1 MSLTVYIGPLGSG
14 KSTKLAYRASEH
26 GDAGQVVRFIRRRP
40 GRELPE
46 CCEVVTVD
54 DLFQVGH
61 RRGSVLCVDDA
72 HLFENLVGWL
82 DEQLRRHAVIYVA
95 AEFASYTQHPIVEVT
110 KVVAIAD
117 RVVHC
122 TASCAVCKEPA
133 AHQIHLGHTSGRVS
147 MAGKGLVQ
155 ARCRKCL

>member
-1 MSLTVYIGPLGSG
+1 
-14 KSTKLAYRASEH
+14 
-26 GDAGQVVRFIRRRP
+26 
-40 GRELPE
+40 
-46 CCEVVTVD
+46 
-54 DLFQVGH
+54 
-61 RRGSVLCVDDA
+61 
-72 HLFENLVGWL
+72 
-82 DEQLRRHAVIYVA
+82 VA
-95 AEFASYTQHPIVEVT
+95 AEYASYTQHPIVEVT

-133 AHQIHLGHTSGRVS
+133 AHHIHLGHTSGRVS